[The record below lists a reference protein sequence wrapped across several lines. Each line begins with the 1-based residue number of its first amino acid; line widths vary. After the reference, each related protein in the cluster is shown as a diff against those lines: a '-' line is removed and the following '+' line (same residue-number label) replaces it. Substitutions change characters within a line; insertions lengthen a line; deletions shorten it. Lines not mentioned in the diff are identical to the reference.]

1 MYKGKK
7 ILAIIPARGGSKGVH
22 KKNIRKIIGVPLI
35 AIADKCAKKVKEID
49 KVILSTD
56 DETISKVGFKYGIN
70 IPFKRPKKISKDK
83 SSDWEV
89 MSHGLKKI
97 EKIESKIYD
106 IVLLLQPTAPL
117 RKAKDLKKV
126 IQLIV
131 DNKFDAVWTVSE
143 TDLKYHPRKQLKINN
158 GLISYIIKSGEKLP
172 TRQELEPIYHV
183 NGVAYALTRECVLK
197 QKKRLGKKTGAY
209 LINGPSLSIDTDKD
223 FKIANKIFK
232 KI

>member
-7 ILAIIPARGGSKGVH
+7 ILAIIPARGGSKGVY

-35 AIADKCAKKVKEID
+35 AIAHKCAKKVKEID

-56 DETISKVGFKYGIN
+56 DETISKVGLKYDIN

-89 MSHGLKKI
+89 MCHGLKKI
-97 EKIESKIYD
+97 EKIEGKIYD
-106 IVLLLQPTAPL
+106 IVMLLQPTAPL

-143 TDLKYHPRKQLKINN
+143 TDLKYHPRKQLQINN

-209 LINGPSLSIDTDKD
+209 LINGPSLSIDTDED
-223 FKIANKIFK
+223 FKIANKILK